1 MKQKR
6 NLKRRKMKEH
16 VEFITDSFTDYA
28 GKVHHFV
35 IAALSQSLPTRTGE
49 LEQSPIGN
57 YNNRVIYEVGEYIED
72 YGTEQY
78 LGNVTKV
85 LRLGISICNPT
96 DAFNEKVGA
105 RKAIAR
111 AHNAEPS
118 LYAANPGIINTGVVK
133 ALLKQEAQYLKN
145 NPENFIPG
153 YLEMRD
159 RYLTRQ
165 KMETM
170 KKGFTELENQVV
182 EGLEK
187 DSKFLDNAMEYLKWV
202 SRKRKG
208 TGCQK

>member
-1 MKQKR
+1 
-6 NLKRRKMKEH
+6 MKEH

-35 IAALSQSLPTRTGE
+35 IAALSQNLPDNVRDIEDNPSGYDDAGVT
-49 LEQSPIGN
+49 
-57 YNNRVIYEVGEYIED
+57 YEVGEYIED
-72 YGTEQY
+72 YGTENY
-78 LGNVTKV
+78 IGTVSKV

-96 DAFNEKVGA
+96 DTFKEEVGA

-111 AHNAEPS
+111 AHNAKPS
-118 LYAANPGIINTGVVK
+118 LYASNPGVINTGVVK
-133 ALLKQEAQYLKN
+133 ALLEQEAQYLKN

-170 KKGFTELENQVV
+170 KGGFTELENQVV
-182 EGLEK
+182 ESLEK
-187 DSKFLDNAMEYLKWV
+187 DPKFLDNAMKYLEWM
-202 SRKRKG
+202 RRQRKG